1 MGEKHMSLEQILESR
16 MSPLRKL
23 LEQNLPA
30 VLFSR
35 GIQNEYDERS
45 IGSGLVVWFRG
56 CRCSELI
63 HSYDQP
69 S

>member
-1 MGEKHMSLEQILESR
+1 MSLEQILESR

-56 CRCSELI
+56 CHCSELI
-63 HSYDQP
+63 YSYDQP